1 MKQILFSFFLI
12 IFSLPLFGQN
22 KFYFVQFKDRKNTP
36 FAVSRPQEFLSAKS
50 IQRRTKQNLKIQEW
64 ELPVN
69 PNYLAEINKLGKVQ
83 YTTRWFNGVFV
94 ETTDENLSKIRQLDF
109 VKPDMINLL
118 SAKPND
124 RFDELSDQKVQKFS
138 SEKPE
143 NQTFSSNARS
153 EENYGVSADQS
164 QMVGIHRMHE
174 KGFRGEGMLIAV
186 LDNAFTRANTLAHFQ
201 HLKIVDS
208 YNFAQKTTNVFGIS
222 RSPHGERVLSVI
234 SANKEGTLIGAAY
247 KADVCLYQTEIDN
260 SLDVR
265 QEEFYWIVGAERA
278 DSVGVD
284 VLSSS
289 LSYADFVGFDYQKTQ
304 LDGNTAWIT
313 QAADKASAVGMIVV
327 ISASNDGNTAWQR
340 LRFPADAD
348 SSLTVGAVDR
358 AGKYLGFSSLGHR
371 KDGKQKPDVAA
382 LGGFTVNLDA
392 LGGLAQ
398 SNGTSFAAPIIAGLA
413 AGLWQA
419 FPQATNMQIVEAIRR
434 SGSHFYTP
442 NDSVGYGIPSFE
454 KAQFLVTNNQN
465 SQLQNQISLFPNP
478 VVSQNMVLVVPDSW
492 KGEKI
497 KIKLTDLT
505 GKSLWNTE
513 KTIQS
518 VDNLID
524 FGDLHLAR
532 GIYLLQIQTP
542 FFQKTEKLIWKN

>member
-1 MKQILFSFFLI
+1 MKQIFFSFFFFA
-12 IFSLPLFGQN
+12 FSLSLFGQN

-36 FAVSRPQEFLSAKS
+36 FSINRPQEFLSTKS

-94 ETTDENLSKIRQLDF
+94 EITDANLSKIRQLEF

-118 SAKPND
+118 SVKP
-124 RFDELSDQKVQKFS
+124 DESTDGLIDQKFN

-143 NQTFSSNARS
+143 NQAFGSNARS
-153 EENYGVSADQS
+153 EENYGVSADQT
-164 QMVGIHRMHE
+164 QMLGIHRMHE

-186 LDNAFTRANTLAHFQ
+186 LDNAFTRVNTLAHFQ

-222 RSPHGERVLSVI
+222 RFPHGERVLSVI

-313 QAADKASAVGMIVV
+313 QAADRASAVGIVVV

-348 SSLTVGAVDR
+348 SCLTVAAVDR
-358 AGKYLGFSSLGHR
+358 ARKYLGFSSLGHR
-371 KDGKQKPDVAA
+371 KEGRQKPDVAA
-382 LGGFTVNLDA
+382 MGGSTINLDA
-392 LGGLAQ
+392 LGGVAQ

-442 NDSVGYGIPSFE
+442 NDSIGYGIPSFE

-465 SQLQNQISLFPNP
+465 FSLNNQISLFPNP
-478 VVSQNMVLVVPDSW
+478 VLSQNIFLIVPDSW
-492 KGEKI
+492 KGEKM
-497 KIKLTDLT
+497 KLKLSDLK
-505 GKSLWNTE
+505 GKTLWNNE
-513 KTIQS
+513 KMVQS
-518 VDNLID
+518 TDNLID
-524 FGDLHLAR
+524 FGSLNLSK
-532 GIYLLQIQTP
+532 GIYLLQIQTS
-542 FFQKTEKLIWKN
+542 FFKKTEKLIWKE

>member
-1 MKQILFSFFLI
+1 MKKILFSLLFIALV
-12 IFSLPLFGQN
+12 LPLFGQN
-22 KFYFVQFKDRKNTP
+22 RFYFVQFKDRKNTP
-36 FAVSRPQEFLSAKS
+36 YSINRPQEFLSAKS

-69 PNYLAEINKLGKVQ
+69 PDYLTEINKLGRVQ

-94 ETTDENLSKIRQLDF
+94 QTTDENLAKIRQLDF

-118 SAKPND
+118 SLNRPNGTN
-124 RFDELSDQKVQKFS
+124 DELGNQKFDL
-138 SEKPE
+138 ENTE
-143 NQTFSSNARS
+143 NQEFSSSARA
-153 EENYGVSADQS
+153 EANYGASADQVR
-164 QMVGIHRMHE
+164 MLGIDRMHE
-174 KGFRGEGMLIAV
+174 KGFRGEAMLIAV
-186 LDNAFTRANTLAHFQ
+186 LDNAFTRVNTLAHFQ

-222 RSPHGERVLSVI
+222 RFPHGEKVLSI
-234 SANKEGTLIGAAY
+234 IAANKENSLLGAAY

-260 SLDVR
+260 NLDVR

-313 QAADKASAVGMIVV
+313 QAADRASAVGMIVV
-327 ISASNDGNTAWQR
+327 IAASNDGDAPWKL

-348 SSLTVGAVDR
+348 SCLTVAAVDR
-358 AGKYLGFSSLGHR
+358 AGKYLGFSSLGYR
-371 KDGKQKPDVAA
+371 KNGRQKPDVAA
-382 LGGFTVNLDA
+382 LGGLTAQLDA
-392 LGGLAQ
+392 LGGLTQ
-398 SNGTSFAAPIIAGLA
+398 SNGTSYAAPLIAGLA

-434 SGSHFYTP
+434 SGSHYYTP
-442 NDSVGYGIPSFE
+442 NDSIGYGIPNFE

-465 SQLQNQISLFPNP
+465 AQLQSQISLFPNP
-478 VVSQNMVLVVPDSW
+478 AFSQNMVLVVPDSW
-492 KGEKI
+492 KGEKLTLQ
-497 KIKLTDLT
+497 LTDLA
-505 GKSLWNTE
+505 GKNLWNSE
-513 KTIQS
+513 KIIQNM
-518 VDNLID
+518 DNLID
-524 FGDLHLAR
+524 FGNLNLAK
-532 GIYLLQIQTP
+532 GIYLLQIRTS
-542 FFQKTEKLIWKN
+542 FFQKTEKIIWKD